1 MSAFAAALG
10 FLLLIAAARSEDAPK
25 GPKVTHKVSI
35 VDYLS
40 GLCHSIEAPV
50 CKGYFVG
57 VLTFPFKV
65 HDCRRSVGDLL

>member
-10 FLLLIAAARSEDAPK
+10 FLLIIAAARTEDAPK

-40 GLCHSIEAPV
+40 SHCHSIDALDTSCRCAV
-50 CKGYFVG
+50 FVKF
-57 VLTFPFKV
+57 VKLTMTG
-65 HDCRRSVGDLL
+65 R